1 MTKTQP
7 TSSFTI
13 RCPSELM
20 KGIDE
25 QVEQT
30 RQTSYIWSEDAKGRD
45 DGVEKVKVKTIPF
58 TTSSRL

>member
-1 MTKTQP
+1 MAKTQP

-13 RCPSELM
+13 RCPSDLM

-30 RQTSYIWSEDAKGRD
+30 RQN
-45 DGVEKVKVKTIPF
+45 KTDVIVGMLLSSIPSVHI
-58 TTSSRL
+58 TERGKLPSPPGI